1 MQLACARQ
9 GLHRENIALIS
20 VDFIAYRAKFA
31 PLFAASFTTSLMTAC
46 GGGDDTVPAPIGV
59 APAPVAPAPVVPVAP
74 GSVTPAAFTRTGTTA
89 TGAAIAGGAVTAN
102 CTVGT
107 ASGSSAADGS
117 FTLTLDKGRLDCA
130 GQKRG

>member
-9 GLHRENIALIS
+9 GLHRENVALTS
-20 VDFIAYRAKFA
+20 VDFMAHRAKFA
-31 PLFAASFTTSLMTAC
+31 PLFAALFTASLMTAC

-74 GSVTPAAFTRTGTTA
+74 GPVTPAAFTRTGTTA

-107 ASGSSAADGS
+107 ASGLSAADGS

-130 GQKRG
+130 GQKYG